1 MVLQWVNKNIA
12 SFGGDPNKVTI
23 FGEGAGGISV
33 SLHLISPLSKGL
45 FQGAIIQS
53 GFATSPILRG
63 NGASTHT
70 LKELKKVA
78 KCGPD
83 MELTRCL
90 RSKSPA
96 EIIDTQTRFSSLFPT
111 EISAEITT
119 PVPDG
124 EFLPEFPQKLFKERR
139 FPDKSVNVMIGLTS
153 HEGALDLVLE
163 AGNLAH
169 VDRKEFEFTIKRS
182 LGLWQNRD
190 RHRVIEELVKYRY
203 TDHNDPSNKTAI
215 REMMLEFESD
225 FKYLAP
231 AIFEASALAEVKH
244 T

>member
-63 NGASTHT
+63 YGTSTHT
-70 LKELKKVA
+70 LKKLMKVA
-78 KCGPD
+78 KCRPD

-124 EFLPEFPQKLFKERR
+124 EFLPAFPQKLFKERR

-231 AIFEASALAEVKH
+231 AMFEASALAEVKQ